1 MGRNSVVTKTGS
13 TYKIT
18 QGTAEFSDYRRWYLN
33 SSGKALAITDD
44 YKIARVGAD
53 GIVEDTSDALITND
67 TAHITLCLNRDE
79 SIVYSITRW
88 VGFSVTLR
96 WFRVSDMADIGSQSL
111 SVPDIDPLRA
121 IISADEKIVWLGDNN
136 TLYTMTIGG
145 TIIDTIEM
153 GLAVHSFCLGSNNM
167 GFVDRLSTEKLWAF
181 FIDGNGDITYEA
193 INITSIIPTTATP
206 MVDSFILD
214 EYAYCLFNYIPT
226 GLAKIIK
233 IPLATY
239 DNIGTYSTVDI
250 ASLYGVA
257 SCAQFNA
264 SGADN
269 YATFSC
275 TKDGRETVMQYNL
288 TTGECL
294 PARRVNYA
302 EREIEYSNDAGK
314 EIEKLG
320 IDTAK
325 ANNCDWKGLLTSSKG
340 ATGSI

>member
-33 SSGKALAITDD
+33 TSGKALAITDD
-44 YKIARVGAD
+44 FKIARVGAD

-96 WFRVSDMADIGSQSL
+96 WFRVSDMVDIGSQSL

-121 IISADEKIVWLGDNN
+121 IISADERIVWLGDNK
-136 TLYTMTIGG
+136 TLYRMDLDGG
-145 TIIDTIEM
+145 NLESQ
-153 GLAVHSFCLGSNNM
+153 V
-167 GFVDRLSTEKLWAF
+167 
-181 FIDGNGDITYEA
+181 
-193 INITSIIPTTATP
+193 IPFTN
-206 MVDSFILD
+206 VDSFSLTTNGEVAVFGYNSSSGWSRVRVITISDMTYEEYNIQGHTSSYRTVDMFYLD
-214 EYAYCLFNYIPT
+214 GATYMMLHYY
-226 GLAKIIK
+226 LATVSRIEIMKIIHSELVDGYD
-233 IPLATY
+233 PLLINLY
-239 DNIGTYSTVDI
+239 DS
-250 ASLYGVA
+250 YGIENRTT
-257 SCAQFNA
+257 AQFNA

-275 TKDGRETVMQYNL
+275 TIGTRQAVMQCNL
-288 TTGECL
+288 DTLECM

-302 EREIEYSNDAGK
+302 EREIEYSTGNGSEEVK
-314 EIEKLG
+314 SYLC
-320 IDTAK
+320 
-325 ANNCDWKGLLTSSKG
+325 NLL
-340 ATGSI
+340 ALC